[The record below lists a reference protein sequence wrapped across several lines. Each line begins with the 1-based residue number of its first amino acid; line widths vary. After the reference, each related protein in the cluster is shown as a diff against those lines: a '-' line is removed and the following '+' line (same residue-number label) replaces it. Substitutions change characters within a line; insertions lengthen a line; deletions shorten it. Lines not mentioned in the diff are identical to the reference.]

1 MNTVKR
7 PLTGTLIGLI
17 TAVYIVGNGINFFGT
32 QLLNP
37 VFPNLFQYLELFR
50 DATYTNGGALHG
62 VANGEWWRLITVAL
76 THASLI
82 HLASNMFCLW
92 SVGPAVERFF
102 GEMRA
107 AIIFIVSLLCGSL
120 FSVFTAAPNQV
131 SVGASGAIFGL
142 FGALFVFMR
151 KARMNYQSIVS
162 TIVLNLVITF
172 SIPGIDWH
180 AHIGGL
186 VGGAASAYLLM
197 FSKRT

>member
-1 MNTVKR
+1 MNTTKR

-37 VFPNLFQYLELFR
+37 VSPNLFQYLELFR
-50 DATYTNGGALHG
+50 NATYADGGAVHG

-76 THASLI
+76 THASLL

-92 SVGPAVERFF
+92 SVGPAVEQFF
-102 GEMRA
+102 GEVRA
-107 AIIFIVSLLCGSL
+107 TIIFTVSLICGSL

-151 KARMNYQSIVS
+151 RARMNYQSIVS

-186 VGGAASAYLLM
+186 IGGAVSAYLLM